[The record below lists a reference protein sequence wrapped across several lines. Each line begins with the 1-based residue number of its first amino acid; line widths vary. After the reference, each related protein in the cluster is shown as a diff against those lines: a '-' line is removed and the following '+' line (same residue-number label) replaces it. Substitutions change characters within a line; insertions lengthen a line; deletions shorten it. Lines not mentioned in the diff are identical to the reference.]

1 MKLPAQAPAPRV
13 SKRKNLLEKYK
24 RSAKLTD
31 GVVPYRVY
39 SGAGQAR
46 GTSDYRIPSPLVW
59 GAESRTE
66 DPMHLRLKAWSS
78 GARTKNIESGI
89 AALLTIVIV
98 AAASLI
104 IAISASLLGLGE
116 LDLGYTSQRGA
127 EAFSVAD
134 GCMEETLRRMR
145 LDVNYGIGVGVINLA
160 VLNGSCTI
168 EVVDLG
174 SNQRRITITGTSGTF
189 NKKIESEITI
199 SLGNVLS
206 VDSWTEKDD

>member
-39 SGAGQAR
+39 
-46 GTSDYRIPSPLVW
+46 
-59 GAESRTE
+59 
-66 DPMHLRLKAWSS
+66 S